1 MARIEENIKENGWI
15 YFYFTSGYIAIIILK
30 IVIMDDEILVII

>member
-15 YFYFTSGYIAIIILK
+15 YFYFTSCYIAIILK